1 MKKEIIYSNDIK
13 WWTEEEI
20 QGIKETI
27 IEDDEDF
34 KNASEEEIMDEVQF
48 RIDCELKLYI
58 DVFNKDINNIIRIC
72 EDEIIFIGNNLND
85 IFNNILDYDS
95 VYWWYDDNDV
105 GCTDNYEDT
114 TKKYIFREI
123 KPEYKD
129 IILSKQN
136 IGLTFEEIE
145 NYTQSLVSYVKKLY
159 EQE

>member
-20 QGIKETI
+20 EGIKDTI

-34 KNASEEEIMDEVQF
+34 KEASEEEMMDEVQF

-58 DVFNKDINNIIRIC
+58 DVFNKDLNDIIRIY

-85 IFNNILDYDS
+85 IFNNILDYNS
-95 VYWWYDDNDV
+95 AYWWYDHNNV
-105 GCTDNYEDT
+105 GCTDNWEDA
-114 TKKYIFREI
+114 TKNYIFREI

-136 IGLTFEEIE
+136 TGLTFEEIE

>member
-1 MKKEIIYSNDIK
+1 
-13 WWTEEEI
+13 
-20 QGIKETI
+20 
-27 IEDDEDF
+27 
-34 KNASEEEIMDEVQF
+34 MDEVQF

-58 DVFNKDINNIIRIC
+58 DVFNKDLNDIIRIY

-85 IFNNILDYDS
+85 IFNNILDYNS
-95 VYWWYDDNDV
+95 IYWRYDHNNV
-105 GCTDNYEDT
+105 GCTDSWEDA
-114 TKKYIFREI
+114 TKNYIFREI

-159 EQE
+159 KQE

>member
-20 QGIKETI
+20 EGIKETI

-34 KNASEEEIMDEVQF
+34 KEASEEEIMDEVQF

-58 DVFNKDINNIIRIC
+58 DVFNKDLNDIIRIY

-105 GCTDNYEDT
+105 GCIDNYEDS
-114 TKKYIFREI
+114 TKNYIFREI
-123 KPEYKD
+123 KPECKD

-136 IGLTFEEIE
+136 TGLTSEEIK
-145 NYTQSLVSYVKKLY
+145 NYTQSLISYVKNLY
-159 EQE
+159 EQK